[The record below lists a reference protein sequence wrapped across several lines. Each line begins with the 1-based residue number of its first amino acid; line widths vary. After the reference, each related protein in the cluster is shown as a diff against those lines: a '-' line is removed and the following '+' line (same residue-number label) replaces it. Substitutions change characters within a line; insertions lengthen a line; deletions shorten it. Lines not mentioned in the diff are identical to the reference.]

1 MKRSSPPPGC
11 ISNGIEAG
19 RIAFLLGRDG
29 EAQTLAWVRRTLGI
43 YRRAVLDPRHFASTA
58 GYRRQYLASCADFR
72 RWLASCRTGIKDV
85 AGAASMVV
93 HEFSD
98 RAGG

>member
-1 MKRSSPPPGC
+1 MTAACSG
-11 ISNGIEAG
+11 NGIEAG

-43 YRRAVLDPRHFASTA
+43 YRRAVLDPRYFASTA

-72 RWLASCRTGIKDV
+72 RWLASRRTG
-85 AGAASMVV
+85 
-93 HEFSD
+93 
-98 RAGG
+98 